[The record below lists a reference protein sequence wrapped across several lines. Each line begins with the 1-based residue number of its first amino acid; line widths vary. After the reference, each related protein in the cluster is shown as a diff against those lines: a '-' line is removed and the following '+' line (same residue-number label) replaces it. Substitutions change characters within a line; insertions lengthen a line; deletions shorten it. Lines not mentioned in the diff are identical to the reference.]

1 MTKDNRT
8 YENML
13 GQDTGYK
20 DINNKEIH
28 CGDIIKYPRFSDSDI
43 FYVGK
48 VKFGEWYQDGSD
60 NEYAPILCCGFY
72 IERQNKK
79 CIFPNWVDVGDIDK
93 FYLKDYDEE
102 QSLAMIAKDRDYGNI
117 EIIEEFN
124 KTHAHWEEDGID
136 TNGEKQMNSY
146 LDFDLM
152 KKYPNKYNL
161 TPKNISTIKV
171 LDWDRLKEHTSD
183 YTKKYQFCSHLEG
196 CEKEGQ
202 PFNNKNLFWIG
213 FFVNGE
219 VDCDFTTLFTDSC
232 KYSSF
237 SYRDYYNFEKF
248 YSIKSIE
255 NPYNMQVQAN
265 AIKYLN
271 MLIDEKIISPPNE

>member
-1 MTKDNRT
+1 M
-8 YENML
+8 
-13 GQDTGYK
+13 
-20 DINNKEIH
+20 
-28 CGDIIKYPRFSDSDI
+28 
-43 FYVGK
+43 
-48 VKFGEWYQDGSD
+48 
-60 NEYAPILCCGFY
+60 
-72 IERQNKK
+72 
-79 CIFPNWVDVGDIDK
+79 
-93 FYLKDYDEE
+93 
-102 QSLAMIAKDRDYGNI
+102 
-117 EIIEEFN
+117 
-124 KTHAHWEEDGID
+124 
-136 TNGEKQMNSY
+136 NGY
-146 LDFDLM
+146 LDFDLI

-161 TPKNISTIKV
+161 TPKNIKTVKV

-183 YTKKYQFCSHLEG
+183 YTKGYQFCSHLEG

-202 PFNNKNLFWIG
+202 PFNNKNLFCID

-255 NPYNMQVQAN
+255 NPYNMQVQVN

-271 MLIDEKIISPPNE
+271 MLIDEKIISPPSK